1 MSLSTLICR
10 YGISYGPFQLANMFR
25 HSRLLVISSDYGLM
39 LAKLALKLQG
49 LKLLRTPGIHI
60 PDDAYFELHH
70 VVDHILDSIQYKYQS
85 YFDDEVYTRIV
96 TRLTEAKELIDS
108 IEYKNQTSFEHTQY
122 QKLSRTG
129 ILLDSDNMRA
139 RYTRRGQFQSSAMLY
154 EHIYP
159 SSKQISRCRQ
169 LPLPQYDNMTFD
181 YAIDYV
187 KSRLCHGQSDTDSW
201 SDIKRT
207 TYQILTVDNEEWLA
221 RVFCHYYKQLRL
233 IQVRAHYNSCN
244 VSPVF

>member
-1 MSLSTLICR
+1 MCYCDSPAI
-10 YGISYGPFQLANMFR
+10 FKQL
-25 HSRLLVISSDYGLM
+25 
-39 LAKLALKLQG
+39 KLALKLQG

-70 VVDHILDSIQYKYQS
+70 VVDHILIIQYKYQS
-85 YFDDEVYTRIV
+85 YFDDEVYTRMV
-96 TRLTEAKELIDS
+96 TRLTEAKKLIDS

-221 RVFCHYYKQLRL
+221 RFLSLLQAVTFDPSARTLQQRNKCPYFKW
-233 IQVRAHYNSCN
+233 CC
-244 VSPVF
+244 